1 MDIDPL
7 PVHVFLPLRGSSN
20 TDLTAV
26 TTEQIQEIVQIEVN
40 GQYGM
45 RDASPFKTQ
54 HAMLGQ
60 MPWLFFVMLSYK

>member
-26 TTEQIQEIVQIEVN
+26 TTEQVQESSDQGI
-40 GQYGM
+40 GQSEM
-45 RDASPFKTQ
+45 MDVSPFKTQ

-60 MPWLFFVMLSYK
+60 MP